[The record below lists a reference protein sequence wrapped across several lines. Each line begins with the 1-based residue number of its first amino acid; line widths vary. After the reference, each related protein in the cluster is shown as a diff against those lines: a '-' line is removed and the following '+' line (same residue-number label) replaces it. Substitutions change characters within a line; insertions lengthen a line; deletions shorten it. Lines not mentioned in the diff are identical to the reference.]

1 MEKIKAIDF
10 MYYVAA
16 PEFMEQW
23 DSAREGGVS
32 LPDGESDRR
41 FSPWFA
47 LDHRIDHFRPHR
59 RAKAQ

>member
-23 DSAREGGVS
+23 DSAREGGSVCRM
-32 LPDGESDRR
+32 E
-41 FSPWFA
+41 
-47 LDHRIDHFRPHR
+47 
-59 RAKAQ
+59 KAIGGFPRGLR